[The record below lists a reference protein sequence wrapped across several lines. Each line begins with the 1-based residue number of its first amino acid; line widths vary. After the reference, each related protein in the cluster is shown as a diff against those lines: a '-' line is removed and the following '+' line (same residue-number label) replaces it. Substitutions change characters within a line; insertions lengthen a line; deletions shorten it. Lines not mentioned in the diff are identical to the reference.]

1 LPEPVLPD
9 LLVPGLTVVFCGT
22 AAGRRSAELGQYYA
36 HPQNK
41 FWRVLHATRLTPRLF
56 APQEYRELLELGIGA
71 TDIAKHASGMDH
83 QLPKGALGRTAL
95 DDLRRRIGAASPRI
109 LAFTSLA
116 GGRKFLGPRAVHG
129 KQVETIGDTA
139 IWVLP
144 SPSPAAQNA
153 WNEQVWHDLADE
165 VRVLKAP

>member
-1 LPEPVLPD
+1 M
-9 LLVPGLTVVFCGT
+9 PGLTVVFCGT
-22 AAGRRSAELGQYYA
+22 AAGRKSAELGQYYA

-41 FWRVLHATRLTPRLF
+41 FWRVLHATGLTPRLF
-56 APQEYRELLELGIGA
+56 APHECPELLKLGIGA

-83 QLPKGALGRTAL
+83 QLPKDALGREAL
-95 DDLRRRIGAASPRI
+95 DDLCARVSKANPRI

-116 GGRKFLGPRAVHG
+116 GGRKFLGPRVVHG
-129 KQVETIGDTA
+129 KQAETIGETA

-153 WNEQVWHDLADE
+153 WNEQVWRDLARE
-165 VRVLKAP
+165 VRAIRAR